1 LKPPETS
8 GGFLFS
14 EGCESPGDAVL
25 EMKHQA
31 TWGNFVK
38 AVT

>member
-1 LKPPETS
+1 LKPPESS
-8 GGFLFS
+8 GGFLVS
-14 EGCESPGDAVL
+14 GGYENQSDAIL

-38 AVT
+38 EVT